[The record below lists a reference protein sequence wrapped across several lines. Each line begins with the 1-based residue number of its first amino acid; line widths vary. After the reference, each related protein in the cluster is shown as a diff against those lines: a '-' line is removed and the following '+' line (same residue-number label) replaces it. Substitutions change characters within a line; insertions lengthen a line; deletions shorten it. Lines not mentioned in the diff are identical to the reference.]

1 MTMKQL
7 ENKLQKADRKQAALY
22 LFCNFISL
30 LLITAYAAMMFSPT
44 VLLVLPEGGD
54 SRKQM
59 TAIFVLA
66 LIGCVVFTIYA
77 SGLFFRKKSRQ
88 LGTLMALGASGKRL
102 APGLFREVILLSGF
116 SSLLGIAAGFP
127 FVFIIW
133 NAFRLF
139 IVDSA
144 EMRLKLDFRCL
155 YLSAV
160 FFIIVVAFSCF
171 TAYCYLKRTNIIDI
185 VREEH
190 KNEPVRE
197 LGRWCGPV
205 GFILIIVGA
214 VCGYEAPVISIQVFH
229 RYPSPLINIFYV
241 PVFIGLYMVMLHTVV
256 HGWHLK
262 ISSRSQNKNQYKNL
276 ISRSMMKFQGKQTV
290 NNLIVSTMLIA
301 GSAFGMFYIPMMNVG
316 LVMDLQS
323 RPFDYCYHYRMDQD
337 VPGQEEIDSMASKYG
352 LSIKDFRESPYMTL
366 GMDGMEEVE
375 EGRSFHYEHND
386 LMESGKFLSETG
398 FKKLTGED
406 VCVESGQYSI
416 ISTTSETDSYFYN
429 NGATFLTNMVTR
441 DTLPVVF
448 SGYTHYDFLSGKTG
462 YYILNDADYET
473 ISRGITPDW
482 EGKIAFFNIDG
493 VDSYDFAKD
502 FFYTFVASFGP
513 ECEHIYYYDRVKK
526 IDAEEAGEVYW
537 GDTDRM
543 TKVSYSSPDTTD
555 FRSYWTY
562 MPKSR
567 ILDRND
573 FLRNYAVFLM
583 MFLFIAIICILAAV
597 IINYTRCMTIA
608 INNCYVFD
616 DLRRLGASPAFLK
629 REVKS
634 QAGIVFKAPSLVG
647 MGAAYFL
654 YVLLMY
660 GNDGMLIASEIGGLS
675 VCFGILLL
683 MGSVFYLTYRYTVKR
698 MCTELKI
705 G

>member
-1 MTMKQL
+1 MQ
-7 ENKLQKADRKQAALY
+7 
-22 LFCNFISL
+22 
-30 LLITAYAAMMFSPT
+30 
-44 VLLVLPEGGD
+44 
-54 SRKQM
+54 
-59 TAIFVLA
+59 
-66 LIGCVVFTIYA
+66 
-77 SGLFFRKKSRQ
+77 
-88 LGTLMALGASGKRL
+88 
-102 APGLFREVILLSGF
+102 
-116 SSLLGIAAGFP
+116 
-127 FVFIIW
+127 
-133 NAFRLF
+133 
-139 IVDSA
+139 
-144 EMRLKLDFRCL
+144 LKLDFRCL

-160 FFIIVVAFSCF
+160 FFVIVVAFSCF

-229 RYPSPLINIFYV
+229 RYPSPLINIFYA

-262 ISSRSQNKNQYKNL
+262 LNLRSRKKNKYKNL

-290 NNLIVSTMLIA
+290 NNLIVCTLLIA
-301 GSAFGMFYIPMMNVG
+301 GSAFGIFYIPMMNVG
-316 LVMDLQS
+316 MVMDLKS

-337 VPGQEEIDSMASKYG
+337 VPVKDEIDSIASKYG
-352 LSIKDFRESPYMTL
+352 LSIKDFRECPYLTL
-366 GMDGMEEVE
+366 GMDGMVEIE
-375 EGRSFHYEHND
+375 EGRSFHYAHED
-386 LMESGKFLSETG
+386 LTESGKFLSETG

-406 VCVESGQYSI
+406 VSVESGQYSI
-416 ISTTSETDSYFYN
+416 VSTTSETDSYFYN

-441 DTLPVVF
+441 DTLPIAF
-448 SGYTHYDFLSGKTG
+448 SGYTHYDFLSGKSG
-462 YYILNDADYET
+462 YYILNDSDYEI

-482 EGKIAFFNIDG
+482 EGKVAFFNIDG

-513 ECEHIYYYDRVKK
+513 ECEHIYYYDRVQK
-526 IDAEEAGEVYW
+526 IAAEEAGEVYW

-543 TKVSYSSPDTTD
+543 TKIYYSSPDTTD

-597 IINYTRCMTIA
+597 IISYTRCMTIA
-608 INNCYVFD
+608 INNRYVFD

-629 REVKS
+629 REVKN
-634 QAGIVFKAPSLVG
+634 QAGIVFKVPSLVG
-647 MGAAYFL
+647 MSAAFFL

-660 GNDGMLIASEIGGLS
+660 GNDGKLIASEIGGLS
-675 VCFGILLL
+675 VCLGILLL
-683 MGSVFYLTYRYTVKR
+683 MGSVFYMTYRYTVKR

>member
-1 MTMKQL
+1 MTMKQM
-7 ENKLQKADRKQAALY
+7 ENKLQRADRKQAALY
-22 LFCNFISL
+22 LFCNFMSL

-66 LIGCVVFTIYA
+66 LFGCVVFTIYA

-102 APGLFREVILLSGF
+102 APGLFREVILLSGI

-127 FVFIIW
+127 FVFILW
-133 NAFRLF
+133 NGFRLF

-144 EMRLKLDFRCL
+144 EMKLKLDFRCL
-155 YLSAV
+155 YLSAA
-160 FFIIVVAFSCF
+160 FFVIVVAFSCL

-190 KNEPVRE
+190 KNEPVKE

-214 VCGYEAPVISIQVFH
+214 VFGYEAPVVSIQVFH
-229 RYPSPLINIFYV
+229 RYPSPIINIFYA
-241 PVFIGLYMVMLHTVV
+241 PVFVGLYMVMLHTVV

-262 ISSRSQNKNQYKNL
+262 LSIRSQKKNRYKNL

-290 NNLIVSTMLIA
+290 NNLIVCTMLIA
-301 GSAFGMFYIPMMNVG
+301 GSAFSIFYIPMMSVG
-316 LVMDLQS
+316 SVMDLQS
-323 RPFDYCYHYRMDQD
+323 RPFDYSYHYRMDQT
-337 VPGQEEIDSMASKYG
+337 VPGQDEITAMASKYG
-352 LSIKDFRESPYMTL
+352 LSIKDFRECQYLIL
-366 GMDGMEEVE
+366 GLDGMVEIE
-375 EGRSFHYEHND
+375 EGRSFHYEHRD
-386 LMESGKFLSETG
+386 LVESAKFISETG

-406 VCVESGQYSI
+406 VLVEAGQYSI
-416 ISTTSETDSYFYN
+416 ISNSSENDSYFYN
-429 NGATFLTNMVTR
+429 NGAAVLTNMATR
-441 DTLPVVF
+441 DTLPIVF
-448 SGYTHYDFLSGKTG
+448 AGYTHYDFFSGKTG
-462 YYILNDADYET
+462 YYILNDSDYET
-473 ISRGITPDW
+473 ISSGITSDW
-482 EGKIAFFNIDG
+482 EGMVAAFNIDG
-493 VDSYDFAKD
+493 VDSYDFAQD

-513 ECEHIYYYDRVKK
+513 ECEHIYYYDRVQK
-526 IDAEEAGEVYW
+526 IAAEEAGEIYW

-543 TKVSYSSPDTTD
+543 TKIYYSNPDTTD
-555 FRSYWTY
+555 FRLYWTY

-567 ILDRND
+567 MLDRSD
-573 FLRNYAVFLM
+573 FLRSYAVFLM

-597 IINYTRCMTIA
+597 IISYTRCMTIA
-608 INNCYVFD
+608 INNRYVFD
-616 DLRRLGASPAFLK
+616 DLRRLGASPTFLR

-634 QAGIVFKAPSLVG
+634 QAGIVFKVPSLVG
-647 MGAAYFL
+647 MGAMYLL
-654 YVLLMY
+654 YVLLMF
-660 GNDGMLIASEIGGLS
+660 GNDGRLIPSEIVGLAA
-675 VCFGILLL
+675 CLGILLL

-698 MCTELKI
+698 MCMELKI

>member
-7 ENKLQKADRKQAALY
+7 EDKLQRADRKQAALY
-22 LFCNFISL
+22 LFCNFMSL

-66 LIGCVVFTIYA
+66 LFGCVVFTIYA

-88 LGTLMALGASGKRL
+88 LGALMALGASGKRL
-102 APGLFREVILLSGF
+102 APGLFREVLALSGF

-127 FVFIIW
+127 FVFILW
-133 NAFRLF
+133 NGFRLF
-139 IVDSA
+139 IVDSV
-144 EMRLKLDFRCL
+144 EMQLKLDFRCL
-155 YLSAV
+155 YLSAA
-160 FFIIVVAFSCF
+160 FFVIVVAFSCF

-229 RYPSPLINIFYV
+229 RYPSPLINIFYA

-256 HGWHLK
+256 HGWYLK
-262 ISSRSQNKNQYKNL
+262 LNLRSRKKNKYKNL

-290 NNLIVSTMLIA
+290 NNLIVCTLLIA
-301 GSAFGMFYIPMMNVG
+301 GSAFGIFYIPMMNVG
-316 LVMDLQS
+316 MVMDLQS

-337 VPGQEEIDSMASKYG
+337 VPGKDEIDSIASKYG
-352 LSIKDFRESPYMTL
+352 LSIKDFRESSYLTL
-366 GMDGMEEVE
+366 GMDGMVEVE
-375 EGRSFHYEHND
+375 EGRSFHYEHED
-386 LMESGKFLSETG
+386 LTERGRFLSETG

-406 VCVESGQYSI
+406 VSVESGQYSI

-429 NGATFLTNMVTR
+429 NGATFITNMVTR

-448 SGYTHYDFLSGKTG
+448 SGYTHYDFLSGKSG
-462 YYILNDADYET
+462 YYILNDSDYEI

-482 EGKIAFFNIDG
+482 EGKVAFFNIDG

-513 ECEHIYYYDRVKK
+513 ECEHIYYYDRVQK
-526 IDAEEAGEVYW
+526 IAAEEAGEVYW

-543 TKVSYSSPDTTD
+543 TKIYYSSPDTTD

-573 FLRNYAVFLM
+573 FLRNNAVFLM

-597 IINYTRCMTIA
+597 IISYTRCMTIA
-608 INNCYVFD
+608 INNRYVFD

-634 QAGIVFKAPSLVG
+634 QAGIVFKVPSLVG
-647 MGAAYFL
+647 MGAAFFL

-660 GNDGMLIASEIGGLS
+660 GNDGKLIASEIGGLS
-675 VCFGILLL
+675 VCLGILLL
-683 MGSVFYLTYRYTVKR
+683 MGSVVYLTYRYTVKR
-698 MCTELKI
+698 MCAELKI